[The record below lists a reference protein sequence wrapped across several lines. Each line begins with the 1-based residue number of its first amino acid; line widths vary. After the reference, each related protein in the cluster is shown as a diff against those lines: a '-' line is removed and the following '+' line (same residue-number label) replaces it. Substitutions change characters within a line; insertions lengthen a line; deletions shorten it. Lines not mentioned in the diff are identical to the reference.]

1 MWCKRL
7 AQSLCQE
14 GIDRAKCPRRLTR
27 RKTFSAQERSMGI
40 GQDEADDIL
49 TCKPEIGK
57 CPECVFNRFQMFSGI
72 LRS

>member
-1 MWCKRL
+1 
-7 AQSLCQE
+7 
-14 GIDRAKCPRRLTR
+14 
-27 RKTFSAQERSMGI
+27 MGI